1 MAQIRL
7 TTSEASPT
15 GGRSGPLIR
24 DGLLLVSAALMAL
37 TLWMVFFW
45 VPTEANLGVSQRI
58 FYFHV
63 PVAILALVSIV
74 VVAAASARYVVMYS
88 ETYWLFRRQLG
99 AKFLSSFEKLT
110 THGIL
115 HRLALR
121 LSKGLI
127 SERPSRD
134 AGEKW
139 DALAYSAAE
148 LGAVLATLAIVT
160 GAIWAKPV
168 WGVWWT
174 WDPKLTLML
183 VLWFIYAGYLML
195 RAYGPKGSQG
205 ARYGAVIA
213 LMGTVN
219 VPIIY
224 YATELWQAAHP
235 ALLVGPAAESG
246 SLDSDM
252 ALGLMVSTITFIVLA
267 AYVLIERYSLR
278 RSETAIDALYQ
289 QVT

>member
-1 MAQIRL
+1 MAQEHFAV
-7 TTSEASPT
+7 SGASIS
-15 GGRSGPLIR
+15 GGRYGSMIR
-24 DGLLLVSAALMAL
+24 DALLLGSAALMGL

-63 PVAILALVSIV
+63 PIAILALSSIIV
-74 VVAAASARYVVMYS
+74 VAIASII
-88 ETYWLFRRQLG
+88 
-99 AKFLSSFEKLT
+99 
-110 THGIL
+110 H
-115 HRLALR
+115 
-121 LSKGLI
+121 LI
-127 SERPSRD
+127 TRD
-134 AGEKW
+134 QRS
-139 DALAYSAAE
+139 DDLAYSAAE

-174 WDPKLTLML
+174 WDPKLTLTL
-183 VLWFIYAGYLML
+183 LLWFIYAGYLML

-213 LMGTVN
+213 LMGAVN
-219 VPIIY
+219 APIIY
-224 YATELWQAAHP
+224 YATELWQTAHP

-252 ALGLMVSTITFIVLA
+252 ALGLLVSTITFVVLA
-267 AYVLIERYSLR
+267 AYVLLERYSLR
-278 RSETAIDALYQ
+278 RSETDIDAIYQ
-289 QVT
+289 YVG

>member
-1 MAQIRL
+1 M
-7 TTSEASPT
+7 
-15 GGRSGPLIR
+15 IR
-24 DGLLLVSAALMAL
+24 DALLLASAALMGL

-63 PVAILALVSIV
+63 PIAILALSSIIV
-74 VVAAASARYVVMYS
+74 VAIASII
-88 ETYWLFRRQLG
+88 
-99 AKFLSSFEKLT
+99 
-110 THGIL
+110 H
-115 HRLALR
+115 
-121 LSKGLI
+121 LI
-127 SERPSRD
+127 TRGQRSD
-134 AGEKW
+134 
-139 DALAYSAAE
+139 DLAYSAAE

-174 WDPKLTLML
+174 WDPKLTLTL
-183 VLWFIYAGYLML
+183 LLWFIYAGYLML

-213 LMGTVN
+213 LMGAVN
-219 VPIIY
+219 APIIY
-224 YATELWQAAHP
+224 YATELWQTAHP

-252 ALGLMVSTITFIVLA
+252 ALGLLVSTITFVVLA

-278 RSETAIDALYQ
+278 RSETDIDAIYQ
-289 QVT
+289 YVG

>member
-1 MAQIRL
+1 M
-7 TTSEASPT
+7 
-15 GGRSGPLIR
+15 IR
-24 DGLLLVSAALMAL
+24 DALLLASAALMGL

-63 PVAILALVSIV
+63 PIAILALSSIIV
-74 VVAAASARYVVMYS
+74 VAIASII
-88 ETYWLFRRQLG
+88 
-99 AKFLSSFEKLT
+99 
-110 THGIL
+110 H
-115 HRLALR
+115 
-121 LSKGLI
+121 LI
-127 SERPSRD
+127 TRGQRSD
-134 AGEKW
+134 
-139 DALAYSAAE
+139 DLAYSAAE

-174 WDPKLTLML
+174 WDPKLTLTL
-183 VLWFIYAGYLML
+183 LLWFIYAGYLML

-213 LMGTVN
+213 LMGAVN
-219 VPIIY
+219 APIIY
-224 YATELWQAAHP
+224 YATELWQTAHP

-252 ALGLMVSTITFIVLA
+252 ALGLLVSTITFVVLA
-267 AYVLIERYSLR
+267 AYVLLERYSLR
-278 RSETAIDALYQ
+278 RSETDIDAIYQ
-289 QVT
+289 YVG